1 MRVETKKHWHPERRT
16 VSMIVM
22 KFGGT
27 SVESSD
33 AIARLVRTV
42 SSQLAQQPVV
52 VVSALGKTT
61 NRLLEFAEHA
71 RRGELYLG
79 SKCLNELQDY
89 HFDVAGQVAK
99 SEALHLLEASLQ
111 RSFRDLRVILSEV
124 VNEGRKVSLAL
135 LDEIASFGERMSS
148 EIVAAA
154 LEIGGVPSLHLDAR
168 QLILTDDRHTHASPL
183 YWESYAKLRHAISYL
198 SDGRVVVL
206 GGFIGSTKD
215 GLTTTLGRGGS
226 DLTASIVGAGI
237 SADEIQIWT
246 DVDGMLTCDPRVFR
260 GGHCLRSLSYQEAAA
275 LASAGAKVLHPDTV
289 MPAVRQRIPLVIRN
303 SRRPAVEGTRII
315 PAVPRCSNRV
325 KAIACKPDLTV
336 LEIRP
341 RDERD
346 PAELAAALGEMC
358 GRYGMPAEFLCHNEG
373 TIFLAFKSST
383 RYQNLPIDVAGCVE
397 VRLHVQSS
405 ILTLVGDG
413 IDGTPEIAA
422 RSLAALKQIRATI
435 LSSSGSKLAVSLMVP
450 ATDLRRSVEM
460 LHQEFFQQIDPVMF
474 AECQDV
480 EGEGPQPLS
489 DLIEPGDSP
498 VRTTRR
504 FHPLRVVC
512 QN

>member
-1 MRVETKKHWHPERRT
+1 
-16 VSMIVM
+16 MIVM

-42 SSQLAQQPVV
+42 NSQLARRPVV

-89 HFDVAGQVAK
+89 HFDVAGQVANG
-99 SEALHLLEASLQ
+99 EDLRQLEASLQ
-111 RSFRDLRVILSEV
+111 RSIRDLRVILSEV
-124 VNEGRKVSLAL
+124 VDEGREVTLAL

-154 LEIGGVPSLHLDAR
+154 LESGGVPSVHLDAR
-168 QLILTDDRHTHASPL
+168 QLILTDNRHTHASPH
-183 YWESYAKLRHAISYL
+183 YWESYAKLRRAIAYVR
-198 SDGRVVVL
+198 DGRVVVM

-237 SADEIQIWT
+237 SAEEIQIWT
-246 DVDGMLTCDPRVFR
+246 DVDGMLTCDPRVFQ
-260 GGHCLRSLSYQEAAA
+260 GGYRLRSLSYQEAAA

-289 MPAVRQRIPLVIRN
+289 TPAVRQRIPLVIRN
-303 SRRPAVEGTRII
+303 SRRSAVEGTHII
-315 PAVPRCSNRV
+315 PVVPPSSNPV
-325 KAIACKPDLTV
+325 KAIACKSDLTI

-358 GRYGMPAEFLCHNEG
+358 ERYGMPAEFLCHNEG

-383 RYQNLPIDVAGCVE
+383 RYQNLPIEVAGCVE
-397 VRLHVQSS
+397 VRLHTQSS
-405 ILTLVGDG
+405 ILTLVGEG
-413 IDGTPEIAA
+413 IDGTPEVAS
-422 RSLAALKQIRATI
+422 RSLAALKPILATI
-435 LSSSGSKLAVSLMVP
+435 LSATGSKLAVSLMLP
-450 ATDLRRSVEM
+450 MTELRRSVEM
-460 LHQEFFQQIDPVMF
+460 LHREFFQQIDPVVF
-474 AECQDV
+474 AERQDV
-480 EGEGPQPLS
+480 EVENLQPLS
-489 DLIEPGDSP
+489 TLTESDDRA

-504 FHPLRVVC
+504 FRPHRIVC

>member
-1 MRVETKKHWHPERRT
+1 
-16 VSMIVM
+16 MIVM

-33 AIARLVRTV
+33 AIARLVQTV
-42 SSQLAQQPVV
+42 NSQLERRPVV
-52 VVSALGKTT
+52 VVSALGNTT

-79 SKCLNELQDY
+79 SKCLNELQAY
-89 HFDVAGQVAK
+89 HFDVASQVANGG
-99 SEALHLLEASLQ
+99 AGGNGDPLRQLEASLQ

-124 VNEGRKVSLAL
+124 VDEGREVTLAL

-154 LEIGGVPSLHLDAR
+154 LESRGVPSVHVDAR
-168 QLILTDDRHTHASPL
+168 QVILTDSRHTHAAPL
-183 YWESYAKLRHAISYL
+183 YWESYAKLRRVIPYL
-198 SDGRVVVL
+198 RDGRVVVM

-215 GLTTTLGRGGS
+215 GVTTTLGRGGS

-260 GGHCLRSLSYQEAAA
+260 GGHRLRSLSYQEAAA

-289 MPAVRQRIPLVIRN
+289 TPAVRQRIPLIIRN
-303 SRRPAVEGTRII
+303 SRRPGVEGTRII
-315 PAVPRCSNRV
+315 PTVPRCSNPV

-336 LEIRP
+336 LEIWS

-383 RYQNLPIDVAGCVE
+383 RYQNLPIEVAGCVE
-397 VRLHVQSS
+397 VRLHTQSS
-405 ILTLVGDG
+405 ILTLVGEG
-413 IDGTPEIAA
+413 IDGTPEIDA
-422 RSLAALKQIRATI
+422 RSLAALKQIPATI
-435 LSSSGSKLAVSLMVP
+435 LSGSGSKLAVSLMVP
-450 ATDLRRSVEM
+450 TTELRRSVEM
-460 LHQEFFQQIDPVMF
+460 LHHEFFQQIDPVVF

-480 EGEGPQPLS
+480 EVEGLQPLS
-489 DLIEPGDSP
+489 ALIKSNHST

-504 FHPLRVVC
+504 FRPLRVVC
-512 QN
+512 EN

>member
-1 MRVETKKHWHPERRT
+1 
-16 VSMIVM
+16 MIVM

-33 AIARLVRTV
+33 AIARLVGTV
-42 SSQLAQQPVV
+42 NSQLARRPVV

-71 RRGELYLG
+71 RRGELYVG
-79 SKCLNELQDY
+79 SKCLTELQDH
-89 HFDVAGQVAK
+89 HFDVAGQVANG
-99 SEALHLLEASLQ
+99 EALHELEASLQ

-124 VNEGRKVSLAL
+124 VDEGREVTPAL
-135 LDEIASFGERMSS
+135 LDEVASFGERMSS
-148 EIVAAA
+148 EIVRAA
-154 LEIGGVPSLHLDAR
+154 LEIGGIPSVHLDAR
-168 QLILTDDRHTHASPL
+168 QLILTDGRHTHASPL
-183 YWESYAKLRHAISYL
+183 YWESYAKLRRAISHVG
-198 SDGRVVVL
+198 DGRVVVL

-260 GGHCLRSLSYQEAAA
+260 GGHRLRSLSYQEAAA

-289 MPAVRQRIPLVIRN
+289 TPAVRQRIPLVIRN
-303 SRRPAVEGTRII
+303 SRRPAVEGTRI
-315 PAVPRCSNRV
+315 VPTVPPCSNPV
-325 KAIACKPDLTV
+325 KAIACKADLTV

-341 RDERD
+341 KDERD

-358 GRYGMPAEFLCHNEG
+358 GRYGMPAEFLCHKEG

-383 RYQNLPIDVAGCVE
+383 RYENLPIELAGCVE
-397 VRLHVQSS
+397 VSLHTQAS
-405 ILTLVGDG
+405 ILTLVGEG
-413 IDGTPEIAA
+413 IDGTPGFAA
-422 RSLAALKQIRATI
+422 RSLAALKQIPATI
-435 LSSSGSKLAVSLMVP
+435 LSGSGSRLAVSLMVP
-450 ATDLRRSVEM
+450 MTEMRRSVDM
-460 LHQEFFQQIDPVMF
+460 LHREFFQRIDPLVF
-474 AECQDV
+474 AECQDL
-480 EGEGPQPLS
+480 ELGSPQPLS
-489 DLIEPGDSP
+489 SLTEPSDTAAG
-498 VRTTRR
+498 TARR
-504 FHPLRVVC
+504 FRPLRIVC

>member
-1 MRVETKKHWHPERRT
+1 
-16 VSMIVM
+16 MIVM

-42 SSQLAQQPVV
+42 HSQLARRPVV

-79 SKCLNELQDY
+79 SKCLNELQDH
-89 HFDVAGQVAK
+89 HFDVAGQVVNG
-99 SEALHLLEASLQ
+99 EALQPLEASLQ
-111 RSFRDLRVILSEV
+111 RSFRDLRIILSEV
-124 VNEGRKVSLAL
+124 VDEGREVTLAL

-148 EIVAAA
+148 QIVAAA
-154 LEIGGVPSLHLDAR
+154 LDSAGVPSLHLDAR

-183 YWESYAKLRHAISYL
+183 YWESYAKLRRVIPAL
-198 SDGRVVVL
+198 SEGRVVVM

-215 GLTTTLGRGGS
+215 GATTTLGRGGS

-246 DVDGMLTCDPRVFR
+246 DVDGMLTCDPRDFQ
-260 GGHCLRSLSYQEAAA
+260 GGYRLRSLSYQEAAA

-289 MPAVRQRIPLVIRN
+289 TPAVRQRIPVVIRN

-315 PAVPRCSNRV
+315 PTLPLCSNPL
-325 KAIACKPDLTV
+325 KAIASKPDLTV

-341 RDERD
+341 RNQRD

-383 RYQNLPIDVAGCVE
+383 RYQNLPIEVAGCVE
-397 VRLHVQSS
+397 VRLHTRSA
-405 ILTLVGDG
+405 ILTLVGEG
-413 IDGTPEIAA
+413 IDGTPEITA
-422 RSLAALKQIRATI
+422 RSLAALKQIPATI
-435 LSSSGSKLAVSLMVP
+435 LSPSSSKLAVSLMVP
-450 ATDLRRSVEM
+450 ATELRRSVEM
-460 LHQEFFQQIDPVMF
+460 LHGEFFQQMDPVVF

-480 EGEGPQPLS
+480 AVESLQPLATWTES
-489 DLIEPGDSP
+489 GDSA

-504 FHPLRVVC
+504 FHPLTTVC

>member
-1 MRVETKKHWHPERRT
+1 
-16 VSMIVM
+16 MIVM

-27 SVESSD
+27 SVESRD
-33 AIARLVRTV
+33 AIARLVGTV
-42 SSQLAQQPVV
+42 NSHLAQRPVV

-79 SKCLNELQDY
+79 SRCLSELQDY
-89 HFDVAGQVAK
+89 HFEVAGHVANG
-99 SEALHLLEASLQ
+99 EALHRLESSLQ

-124 VNEGRKVSLAL
+124 ADEGREVTPAL

-154 LEIGGVPSLHLDAR
+154 LQSGGVPSVHLDAR
-168 QLILTDDRHTHASPL
+168 QMILTDSRHTNATPL
-183 YWESYAKLRHAISYL
+183 YWESYAKLRRVIPYV
-198 SDGRVVVL
+198 SDGRVVVM

-215 GLTTTLGRGGS
+215 GVTTTLGRGGS

-237 SADEIQIWT
+237 GADEIQIWT
-246 DVDGMLTCDPRVFR
+246 DVDGMLTCDPRVFER
-260 GGHCLRSLSYQEAAA
+260 GYRLRSLSYQEAAA

-289 MPAVRQRIPLVIRN
+289 APAVRQRIPVVIRN

-315 PAVPRCSNRV
+315 PDVPPCSNPV

-341 RDERD
+341 KDERD

-358 GRYGMPAEFLCHNEG
+358 ERYGMPAEFLCQHEG

-383 RYQNLPIDVAGCVE
+383 RYQNLPMELTGCFE
-397 VRLHVQSS
+397 VRLHTQSA
-405 ILTLVGDG
+405 ILTLVGEG
-413 IDGTPEIAA
+413 INGTSEIVA
-422 RSLAALKQIRATI
+422 RSLAALKQIPVTI
-435 LSSSGSKLAVSLMVP
+435 LSSRRSKLAVSLIVP
-450 ATDLRRSVEM
+450 STEMQRSVEM
-460 LHQEFFQQIDPVMF
+460 LHREFFQQIDPVVF
-474 AECQDV
+474 AECQDPVV
-480 EGEGPQPLS
+480 ENPQPFS
-489 DLIEPGDSP
+489 TVTESGDSA
-498 VRTTRR
+498 VGTARR
-504 FHPLRVVC
+504 FRPLTIAC